1 MIDSKMTRKT
11 IEEQAN
17 DFIES
22 LGVLIRRARAA
33 SASHGLSFAE
43 SAVLGRLSRGGP
55 ATSAELARA
64 ASMRPQSMGATVAA
78 LEQAGLVA
86 RTPDPADGRRML
98 VALTRKGAAVRKS
111 TRDAK
116 RTWLVEGISQ
126 LDKQDQQTLF
136 AAGEILARLVGT
148 ESQ

>member
-1 MIDSKMTRKT
+1 MTRKT

-33 SASHGLSFAE
+33 SASHGLSLAE

-64 ASMRPQSMGATVAA
+64 ASMRPQSMGTTVAA
-78 LEQAGLVA
+78 LEQAGLIA

-98 VALTRKGAAVRKS
+98 VALTHKGAAVRKS

-126 LDKQDQQTLF
+126 LDKRDQQTLF

-148 ESQ
+148 EPQ